1 MEITHWCKI
10 TADLVISLAL
20 GQLNTLTWD
29 ILTISDNTHYGCQC
43 DNIIKTKSDQNQS
56 EPEARYVIISPI
68 QPVVGWQVEVL
79 SYLLYNDIIWSFSP
93 SCPGPPHLILKPPGL
108 QVRMCKGVK
117 NTRVADP
124 FRIQPLNSKC
134 MRSDI
139 QTKLLSS
146 YPNFAHCLVQVRCW
160 M

>member
-68 QPVVGWQVEVL
+68 QPVVG
-79 SYLLYNDIIWSFSP
+79 
-93 SCPGPPHLILKPPGL
+93 
-108 QVRMCKGVK
+108 
-117 NTRVADP
+117 
-124 FRIQPLNSKC
+124 
-134 MRSDI
+134 
-139 QTKLLSS
+139 
-146 YPNFAHCLVQVRCW
+146 
-160 M
+160 